1 MSKKEGEQQGEAI
14 EAVALTMIITKRDLT
29 LLNNF
34 AQKHKPLESCA
45 ILVGK
50 RKHNQFSVLEVV
62 PMENDYKSEIKFTI
76 NEEKL
81 FAVYKK
87 AESTNLSVVG
97 IYHTHPSNPTTP
109 SKTDIKYME
118 INPVPWIIN
127 STLTNETKCY
137 LYNENDGGVM
147 EIELKIMD

>member
-1 MSKKEGEQQGEAI
+1 MSPESEAR
-14 EAVALTMIITKRDLT
+14 EDEALTISITKKDLI
-29 LLNNF
+29 LLNDFSQRNT
-34 AQKHKPLESCA
+34 PLESCA
-45 ILVGK
+45 ILIGK
-50 RKHNQFSVLEVV
+50 RKNNQFNILEVI
-62 PMENDYKSEIKFTI
+62 PMENDYKSKNKFTI

-109 SKTDIKYME
+109 SNTDIKYME

-127 STLTNETKCY
+127 STLTIETKCY
-137 LYNENDGGVM
+137 IYNENDGNVM
-147 EIELKIMD
+147 EIDLTLRD